1 MIKQLS
7 GQNYFNYYGH
17 DLGIVPGIRFSSLSA
32 LACLAAGSI
41 SSHLHLDSDILM
53 MNYGLLS
60 KRLPTIQKNILLNCQ
75 LEEQPQSAT

>member
-7 GQNYFNYYGH
+7 GQNYFNYHRH

-32 LACLAAGSI
+32 LTCLAAGSI

-60 KRLPTIQKNILLNCQ
+60 ERLPTIQTNIPLNCQ
-75 LEEQPQSAT
+75 PKEQLQSAT